1 MSDEFSVHEMH
12 PASATAHCAEK
23 KTLFLIGGEGGFTA
37 REVEEALQAG
47 FMEISLGKTILRAET
62 AGIFAVA
69 FVRAQ
74 LLGEESREW
83 F

>member
-1 MSDEFSVHEMH
+1 M
-12 PASATAHCAEK
+12 HCAGK
-23 KTLFLIGGEGGFTA
+23 NSLFLIGGEGGFTA
-37 REVEEALQAG
+37 KEVEEARQAG
-47 FMEISLGKTILRAET
+47 FMEISFGKTILRAET

-74 LLGEESREW
+74 LLCGESREW